1 MNRETHYWVVVAAR
15 DHASSGIAQGIVQA
29 NHGKEAPL
37 RRMHP
42 GDSLLIY
49 APKQTFGE
57 NAPLQQFIAIGT
69 VADEPVYQVAVSDDF
84 QPFRRRVTYEKN
96 AVGTPVQPLI
106 EQLSFIQNK
115 TSWGYAFRSGCFAI
129 SKADF
134 DLIRSLMTSHDYV

>member
-42 GDSLLIY
+42 GDGILIY
-49 APKQTFGE
+49 APKQTFGGKE
-57 NAPLQQFIAIGT
+57 PLQQFIAVGT
-69 VADEPVYQVAVSDDF
+69 VADEPVYQIAVSDDF
-84 QPFRRRVTYEKN
+84 HPFRRRVTYEES
-96 AVGTPVQPLI
+96 VIGTPIQPLI

-115 TSWGYAFRSGCFAI
+115 ASWGYSFRFGCFAI
-129 SKADF
+129 PEADF
-134 DLIRSLMTSHDYV
+134 DLIRSALTNRDHA